1 MIDVENQIFTK
12 VYDALAATEWDVDCK
27 SDLSQIPSHFPCV
40 YIVEADNYTH
50 TASIDSASNENNV
63 NVMYE
68 VHCYANDAQGKK
80 SKCKAVYAVVDET
93 LLNLGFTRLSR
104 TSLTQNDATVYRLVG
119 RYTAVISKNNV
130 IYRR

>member
-1 MIDVENQIFTK
+1 MIDIENQIFTK
-12 VYDALAATEWDVDCK
+12 VYEALAETDFDVDCK

-40 YIVEADNYTH
+40 YIFEADNYTH
-50 TASIDSASNENNV
+50 TQSIDSGSNENHV

-68 VHCYANDAQGKK
+68 VHCYTNDTQGKK
-80 SKCKAVYAVVDET
+80 TKCKAVFAVVDET

-104 TSLTQNDATVYRLVG
+104 TSLTQNETTLYRLVG
-119 RYTAVISKNNV
+119 RYAAVVSKNNT